1 MTQSIS
7 CLKTQDL
14 QNFLDGAIAAE
25 RGEEIE
31 EHLTN
36 CSRCREALQL
46 SAGDGA
52 WWQEVEQAMLSERDS
67 ADETSPFSAFA
78 SWNGLLGP
86 TDDPGKLGR
95 IGSYEVVGL
104 LGQGGMGAVF
114 KAFDAGLN
122 RFVAIKVLLP
132 QLAASGAARSR
143 FRREGQAAAA
153 VVNDHVLPI
162 YAVDEW
168 RNIPYLVMQYVRGA
182 TLQRRLAEKGPLR
195 LEEILRIGLHAAK
208 GLAAAHAQGLVHR
221 DVKPSNILLDGSV
234 DRAILSDFGL
244 ARAVDDAS
252 LTRSGML
259 AGTPQYMSPEQ
270 VRGDQLDQRS
280 DLFSLGSVLYAMS
293 TGHPP
298 FRAESSYAVM
308 RRIID
313 ETPRDVREFRAD
325 LPDWLPRLIAW
336 LMAKHP
342 SDRPASAKQVEELL
356 QQCLAHWEQP
366 QLVSLPAVLART
378 QVTTQTRG
386 NGRVIMYSTSSILLG
401 LLIYSGM
408 GWLSPAKSPSDEA
421 RLVASEADTERK
433 NQDAENGWEPYS
445 SKRLDELLASNQ
457 PVLVFFRADWCLS
470 CNAQE
475 KQVLA
480 SRAVKKQLDELGVIR
495 LKADIT
501 NPSPEIEKF
510 LKELGNDK
518 ATVPYYAFYRQG
530 EKSPECFDGSLAT
543 SASLLKRLEPLA
555 ASADPLKELEPLTGS
570 VSTDDPQGST
580 TSGGYR
586 ISVAG
591 VGSLSGMES
600 LLDFRPDLFRQQMQG
615 SESSQSNT
623 QRFGDRQ
630 SFNSQSGAGGFAG
643 GASGGTA
650 GGFGSA
656 SGGATGSATSGG
668 GGFASGGGATHSGVS
683 IQPNCGIALSIEP
696 ENSRAKKQDNLVR
709 LGPKLKV
716 TDRQGQV
723 SESEDTGALRIS
735 YPQFQRQFPNSQVA
749 YLNLPQGAETEFR
762 KIEGVL
768 LLTPGR
774 RVEAVFTGTD
784 PQTKKSEG
792 ETFRLGGFQTSG
804 QGVQIQLT
812 FPETKALKQGGDPFA
827 KFEAFQG
834 SFDAYE
840 VSFEDDEG
848 NVYLPMGKT
857 NSGNSSGN
865 VQGFSFNGSS
875 QTRSNQSPEPS
886 FSSMT
891 FIFKPLKEGRKIRK
905 IVATMVEA
913 EGEEKAVPFTIEV
926 GEK

>member
-1 MTQSIS
+1 MNQSDS
-7 CLKTQDL
+7 CFSAREL
-14 QNFLDGAIAAE
+14 QNFLGGVIAAQQ
-25 RGEEIE
+25 GEEIE
-31 EHLTN
+31 EHLSS
-36 CSRCREALQL
+36 CSRCREALQD

-52 WWQEVEQAMLSERDS
+52 WWQEVEQAMRTEREF

-78 SWNGLLGP
+78 SWSGLFGP

-95 IGSYEVVGL
+95 IGPYEIVGL

-132 QLAASGAARSR
+132 QLAASAAARAR

-182 TLQRRLAEKGPLR
+182 TLQRKLVEQGPLR

-234 DRAILSDFGL
+234 ERAVLSDFGL

-270 VRGDQLDQRS
+270 IRGDQLDQRS

-313 ETPRDVREFRAD
+313 ESPRDVREFRSD
-325 LPDWLPRLIAW
+325 FPVWMPRLITW
-336 LMAKHP
+336 LMSKRP
-342 SDRPASAKQVEELL
+342 GDRPASAKQVEELL
-356 QQCLAHWEQP
+356 QQCLAYWEQP
-366 QLVSLPAVLART
+366 QLVSLPAELAQS

-386 NGRVIMYSTSSILLG
+386 SGRVIMTVTSSILLG
-401 LLIYSGM
+401 LLTYAGL
-408 GWLSPAKSPSDEA
+408 GLLSPNQSQPEKAREA
-421 RLVASEADTERK
+421 AVESNIGEKIQASET
-433 NQDAENGWEPYS
+433 NWEPFS
-445 SKRLDELLASNQ
+445 SKRLKELQANNQ
-457 PVLVFFRADWCLS
+457 PVLVFFRADWCLN
-470 CNAQE
+470 CAAQE
-475 KQVLA
+475 KKVLD
-480 SRAVKKQLDELGVIR
+480 SRAVRNQLDEMNAIR
-495 LKADIT
+495 LKADLT
-501 NPSPEIEKF
+501 KPNPELEQL

-518 ATVPYYAFYRQG
+518 ATVPYYAFYPRG
-530 EKSPECFDGSLAT
+530 GASPVTFDGSLAT
-543 SASLLKRLEPLA
+543 SESLLEKLA
-555 ASADPLKELEPLTGS
+555 PPAGHGAAD
-570 VSTDDPQGST
+570 DRQAST

-591 VGSLSGMES
+591 VGSLAGMES
-600 LLDFRPDLFRQQMQG
+600 LLDFRPNFDRQQMQG
-615 SESSQSNT
+615 SQFNQSNT
-623 QRFGDRQ
+623 QTFGDGQ
-630 SFNSQSGAGGFAG
+630 VFNNQKGTGGAAGGFGSAAAGGFAG
-643 GASGGTA
+643 GASGGGGQAFA
-650 GGFGSA
+650 G
-656 SGGATGSATSGG
+656 
-668 GGFASGGGATHSGVS
+668 GGGATYSGVG
-683 IQPNCGIALSIEP
+683 IQPNCGIAFQVEP
-696 ENSRAKKQDNLVR
+696 ENSRAKKQENLFR
-709 LGPKLKV
+709 LAPKLKI

-723 SESEDTGALRIS
+723 SESEDTGALQIS
-735 YPQFQRQFPNSQVA
+735 YPQFQRQFPGSHAA
-749 YLNLPQGAETEFR
+749 YLNLPQGEATAIR

-768 LLTPGR
+768 LITPGR

-792 ETFRLGGFQTSG
+792 ETFRLGDFQTSG
-804 QGVQIQLT
+804 QGVQVQLT
-812 FPETKALKQGGDPFA
+812 FPETKALKQAGNLFA
-827 KFEAFQG
+827 KFEAFQA
-834 SFDAYE
+834 SVNAYE
-840 VSFEDDEG
+840 VSIEDDEG
-848 NVYLPMGKT
+848 NVYLPTGK
-857 NSGNSSGN
+857 NSSGGSSGS
-865 VQGFSFNGSS
+865 VQGFSFDGSS

-905 IVATMVEA
+905 IVAAMVEA